1 MIFFMYLNDNLRK
14 KREGDEKIMNE
25 IYVKIFC

>member
-1 MIFFMYLNDNLRK
+1 MIYYMYLNNNLRK
-14 KREGDEKIMNE
+14 KRVGDEKIMNE